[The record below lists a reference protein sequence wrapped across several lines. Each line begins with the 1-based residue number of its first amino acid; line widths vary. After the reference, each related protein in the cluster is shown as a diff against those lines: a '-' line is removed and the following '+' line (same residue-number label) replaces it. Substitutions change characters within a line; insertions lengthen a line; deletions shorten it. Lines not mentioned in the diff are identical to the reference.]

1 MNEKACKANGI
12 SLGQIRTL
20 LNNNGANKAFVGKVV
35 NGSNKLFVNVTSEY
49 TDVKE
54 IGNLIVKASG
64 PVLLR
69 DVADIF
75 YGVKEQSSYSRVNG
89 LDAVT
94 VTLVNDNQANL
105 IDLSHSSIN
114 LVKDLNRKLAS
125 SGVEIIVQSN
135 TAETMETNINQI
147 IHLAITGGLLA
158 VLILWFFLRNIR
170 LVAII
175 AVSIPVSVYAAFNFF
190 YAFNISINSLT
201 LVGMALAIGML
212 VDNSVVVLENIYR
225 LAGQGKDPGT
235 AVKQGTREVW
245 ISIFAST
252 LTTIIVFMPFI
263 FSNNFLVKM
272 MGKNIGVSIVS
283 TLVISLMVALFF
295 IPMATY
301 FLLTRNGNKFGNI

>member
-1 MNEKACKANGI
+1 MTEGN
-12 SLGQIRTL
+12 
-20 LNNNGANKAFVGKVV
+20 
-35 NGSNKLFVNVTSEY
+35 NKLFVNVTSQY

-54 IGNLIVKASG
+54 IGNLIVKTNG

-94 VTLVNDNQANL
+94 MTLVNDNQANL
-105 IDLSHSSIN
+105 IDLSHSALN
-114 LVKDLNRKLAS
+114 LVKDLNKKLAA
-125 SGVEIIVQSN
+125 SGVEIVVQN
-135 TAETMETNINQI
+135 NNAEIMEKNINEI

-170 LVAII
+170 LVTII

-225 LAGQGKDPGT
+225 LAGQGKEPRICCQTGHS
-235 AVKQGTREVW
+235 RSLEVN
-245 ISIFAST
+245 FCRDT
-252 LTTIIVFMPFI
+252 H
-263 FSNNFLVKM
+263 NNNCFP
-272 MGKNIGVSIVS
+272 
-283 TLVISLMVALFF
+283 AFYLFQ
-295 IPMATY
+295 
-301 FLLTRNGNKFGNI
+301 